1 MKALDLITTSLG
13 RRDDK
18 PNQELADE
26 IIRSNRI
33 DWVKELIENL
43 YNKDKNIQSD
53 CLKVLYEIGERGA
66 AKMIE
71 PYCSAFG
78 ELVEG
83 KNNRLIWGAMIALDT
98 IASVNPQGIYSLLP
112 AIIGA
117 IDKGS
122 VITIDH
128 GVSILAKLSAVPE
141 YTETS
146 FPLLLEQLRRCPPKQ
161 LPQYAEK
168 SEIAVTNAN
177 KQQFIGLLE
186 QRMNELDKDSQKKRI
201 EKVVRKL
208 NKP

>member
-1 MKALDLITTSLG
+1 MKALDLISTSLN

-26 IIRSNRI
+26 IIRSDRS
-33 DWVKELIENL
+33 DWVKELAENL
-43 YNKDKNIQSD
+43 HNKDKNIRSD

-71 PYCSAFG
+71 PYVTEFG
-78 ELVEG
+78 KLIED
-83 KNNRLIWGAMIALDT
+83 KNNRLVWGAMIALDT
-98 IASVNPQGIYSLLP
+98 IACVNKKIIYAILP
-112 AIIGA
+112 SIVGA

-128 GVSILAKLSAVPE
+128 GVSILAKLSAVSE
-141 YTETS
+141 YSVTT
-146 FPLLLEQLRRCPPKQ
+146 FPLLMEQLRKCPPKQ

-168 SEIAVTNAN
+168 AETAVNQAN
-177 KQQFIGLLE
+177 KKTFIGLLE

-201 EKVVRKL
+201 EKVVRKV
-208 NKP
+208 NK